1 MTAVLVRIILRWL
14 AGALVT
20 YGVLTTD
27 LADIV
32 ASDPDIAAALEQGL
46 VVLAGI
52 LAGVL
57 AEAWYWLARRYGWA
71 T

>member
-1 MTAVLVRIILRWL
+1 MSAVFVRILLRWL

-20 YGVLTTD
+20 YGVLTAD
-27 LADIV
+27 LADIIT
-32 ASDPDIAAALEQGL
+32 SDPDIVTALEQGMT
-46 VVLAGI
+46 VLAGI

-57 AEAWYWLARRYGWA
+57 AEAWYYLAKRLGWA